1 MPSPNMLEALP
12 AELLIEVLSHL
23 EVKYLLRCRLVCRY
37 LRDIIQKSVQLQYN
51 IELEADGLVDGIGC
65 PLTIAERY
73 ALLLQRR
80 RRWRHLRWSQIVP
93 ISAPGRC
100 QAYELVDGVFASSA
114 ATGFIASPHLSFTW
128 LPTERE
134 PARTIEWA
142 DVGLRVRDFAIDP
155 SQDLMAI
162 VAAEAGSDLPDNIG
176 LRVVL
181 RTMSENKPHPL
192 AANTELRDLV
202 PFELGTSFIQIF
214 DDVVGVFFWVHGPGL
229 IIFNWR
235 TGKIVVKV
243 ADLRLPLGVYDFA
256 FLTSRAY
263 MITVASGQGS
273 IEIYTFSGD
282 ADVAA
287 SSQPGQSSTATAD
300 SLLPTQVAVLSLP
313 AVKPGQAV
321 QRFSTHSS
329 PFVARRTPGRPFET
343 SPDCK
348 IHVMELSYGDQNI
361 RFHLFVRNRYLLSYI
376 PPGVGSG
383 AIFEPVRKSWDEW
396 GPDNTRF
403 LPLMGRFEW
412 LRYVH
417 GERIILPSLPLMHV
431 PGSTTPPRLMMMLD
445 FNVHP
450 KRIDDPVPLEDETGT
465 TNNIVHNDEYHDG
478 PPFYDR
484 VFEERIVSRL
494 PFVRRI
500 RERPGLGFQ
509 REYSGYMM
517 DHEHLIG
524 MRSSDDVGDNVQLD
538 VYTF

>member
-1 MPSPNMLEALP
+1 MLEGLP
-12 AELLIEVLSHL
+12 EELLVEILDRL
-23 EVKYLLRCRLVCRY
+23 ELKYLLRCRLVCRY
-37 LRDIIQKSVQLQYN
+37 LRAIIEKSIQLQYH

-80 RRWRHLRWSQIVP
+80 KRWRLLRWSHIVP

-114 ATGFIASPHLSFTW
+114 ASEFVASPHLSFTW

-134 PARTIEWA
+134 PARTIERA
-142 DVGLRVRDFAIDP
+142 DVGLAVRDFAIDP

-162 VAAEAGSDLPDNIG
+162 VVADSEADDLSNPG
-176 LRVVL
+176 LLIIL

-192 AANTELRDLV
+192 AASTELRALV
-202 PFELGTSFIQIF
+202 PFELGTSFIQIA
-214 DDVVGVFFWVHGPGL
+214 DDVIGVFFWVHGPGL

-235 TGKIVVKV
+235 TGKTVVRV
-243 ADLRLPLGVYDFA
+243 TDLRLPLGVYDFA
-256 FLTSRAY
+256 FLSSRAY
-263 MITVASGQGS
+263 MITVASGQGT
-273 IEIYTFSGD
+273 IEIYRFSGD
-282 ADVAA
+282 VDVAA
-287 SSQPGQSSTATAD
+287 SSQGGSPSTIAD
-300 SLLPTQVAVLSLP
+300 SPLPTRVAVLSLP

-343 SPDCK
+343 APDCK
-348 IHVMELSYGDQNI
+348 IHVMELSYGDQHI
-361 RFHLFVRNRYLLSYI
+361 RFHLFVQHRYLLSYI
-376 PPGVGSG
+376 PPEVGSG
-383 AIFEPVRKSWDEW
+383 AIYEPVRKPWAEW
-396 GPDNTRF
+396 GPDHTRF
-403 LPLMGRFEW
+403 MPLMGRFEW

-417 GERIILPSLPLMHV
+417 GERVILPSLPLLHV
-431 PGSTTPPRLMMMLD
+431 PGTATPPCLMMMLD

-450 KRIDDPVPLEDETGT
+450 KRVDDPVSYEDDTGT
-465 TNNIVHNDEYHDG
+465 TSNIIHSDG
-478 PPFYDR
+478 YRDAFPFYDR
-484 VFEERIVSRL
+484 VFEEPIVSRL

-524 MRSSDDVGDNVQLD
+524 MRSSGDVGENVQLD